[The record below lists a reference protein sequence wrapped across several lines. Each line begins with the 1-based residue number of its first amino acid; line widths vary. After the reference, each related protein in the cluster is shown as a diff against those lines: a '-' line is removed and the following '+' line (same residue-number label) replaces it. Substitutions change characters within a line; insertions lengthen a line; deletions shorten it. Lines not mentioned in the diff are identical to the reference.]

1 MAEHASLPKA
11 RLRLQLENE
20 VLLGMA
26 GGQHVHCLVRCPSDP
41 SGEDT
46 IEEGL
51 YRILPPVE
59 HPGVGIIAILIGL
72 LELAPSPQLG
82 TRRAVDSAIQGTGG
96 HVHLLSHVIMHQLPA
111 GGATSLGSL
120 ILSEGRGDPWPPA
133 HNVLGATS
141 LGSLILS
148 GGPLGGPNVIVVT
161 TGFEELMDLLEES
174 GGGTLEVEP

>member
-1 MAEHASLPKA
+1 MAREKSAPKA
-11 RLRLQLENE
+11 RLRLQLDNE

-41 SGEDT
+41 SGEDM

-51 YRILPPVE
+51 YRILPPIE
-59 HPGVGIIAILIGL
+59 HPTRGIIAILIGL
-72 LELAPSPQLG
+72 LELATAPQLG

-96 HVHLLSHVIMHQLPA
+96 HTHLLSQVIMHQLPA
-111 GGATSLGSL
+111 GGATS
-120 ILSEGRGDPWPPA
+120 P
-133 HNVLGATS
+133 
-141 LGSLILS
+141 GSLILS
-148 GGPLGGPNVIVVT
+148 GGPLGGPNAIVVT